1 VNSDTTVLTQ
11 MLREGYNMSKIVFG
25 FSHWS
30 VKYTPLE
37 FVVCWNN
44 LPLVLFLLEKG
55 VNPNVGR
62 KNPLIIS
69 IKRGFYQISEKL
81 IILGANTCKP
91 DKNGKTPLYWAV
103 DTKNKKI
110 INLLLDHGAELTIH
124 TALLHAIDLGYLDVV
139 QLLVERGAPLNVVSS
154 GTHLTVAI
162 TRGHLDIAKYLI
174 RSGADVNLTSE
185 YGTPLNIAIRK
196 GHLDIVKILAESG
209 ADVNLTSEY
218 GTPLIIAARGEHWD
232 IVKFLMESGAQLNL
246 ADKNLPEVRVEKLNF
261 EILNHIVEKGFKV
274 DATLANSSLVWSLEL
289 EKLNLVKYFIEQ
301 GANVNQKYQ
310 NGQSLLSTA
319 LKNYDLR
326 SFRLL
331 IESGADPRLAEAEIN
346 EKMTKD
352 PDFAIYM
359 KSLDLDSMIQKL
371 TIRKNYAPKG
381 KSTKSVPFFQGR
393 TGLEAPRWQS

>member
-1 VNSDTTVLTQ
+1 NTLTCAVLIFIICFGYLRQFCCLVWYISGVLLIYPTKFEIYYFVMDPSMVTLDNKNENRLHCALVNSDTTVLTQ

-139 QLLVERGAPLNVVSS
+139 QLLVERGAP
-154 GTHLTVAI
+154 
-162 TRGHLDIAKYLI
+162 
-174 RSGADVNLTSE
+174 
-185 YGTPLNIAIRK
+185 
-196 GHLDIVKILAESG
+196 
-209 ADVNLTSEY
+209 
-218 GTPLIIAARGEHWD
+218 
-232 IVKFLMESGAQLNL
+232 
-246 ADKNLPEVRVEKLNF
+246 
-261 EILNHIVEKGFKV
+261 
-274 DATLANSSLVWSLEL
+274 
-289 EKLNLVKYFIEQ
+289 
-301 GANVNQKYQ
+301 
-310 NGQSLLSTA
+310 
-319 LKNYDLR
+319 
-326 SFRLL
+326 
-331 IESGADPRLAEAEIN
+331 
-346 EKMTKD
+346 
-352 PDFAIYM
+352 
-359 KSLDLDSMIQKL
+359 
-371 TIRKNYAPKG
+371 
-381 KSTKSVPFFQGR
+381 
-393 TGLEAPRWQS
+393 